1 MAELSA
7 ADRALLWE
15 ATQRARARVALQQ
28 IQETGDSQKQHAAR
42 ARVTGRTI
50 DETGK
55 DINERQ
61 PEPQQIRPG
70 WYWTGEYTV
79 WVIGP
84 QMNGRGV
91 YYQTGASGYN

>member
-1 MAELSA
+1 MEKLS
-7 ADRALLWE
+7 DE
-15 ATQRARARVALQQ
+15 QRAIIHEAWRRAKARMALQQ
-28 IQETGDSQKQHAAR
+28 IQETGDSQRQQAAR

-70 WYWTGEYTV
+70 WYWTGSYTV
-79 WVIGP
+79 WVVGP
-84 QMNGRGV
+84 TANGL
-91 YYQTGASGYN
+91 S